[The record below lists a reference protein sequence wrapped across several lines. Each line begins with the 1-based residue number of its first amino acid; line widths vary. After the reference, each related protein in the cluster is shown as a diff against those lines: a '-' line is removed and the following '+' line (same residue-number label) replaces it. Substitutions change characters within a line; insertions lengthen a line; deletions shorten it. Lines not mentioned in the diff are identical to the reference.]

1 MMILQEGFYDGSF
14 FTVVIYK
21 TVERSAGGVPETAGG
36 VPEGA
41 GGVPEE
47 HLDEDKKKILDY
59 LKEKG
64 KIRRRDIQEIL
75 KVKERRARDVLKGMV
90 DSGLLER
97 HGKGANTYYVRKP
110 SKGT

>member
-1 MMILQEGFYDGSF
+1 M
-14 FTVVIYK
+14 K
-21 TVERSAGGVPETAGG
+21 N
-36 VPEGA
+36 A

-64 KIRRRDIQEIL
+64 KIRRRDIEEIL
-75 KVKERRARDVLKGMV
+75 NVKERRARDVLKGMV

-97 HGKGANTYYVRKP
+97 HGKGTNTYYVRKR
-110 SKGT
+110 